1 MVVINL
7 TYFLTN
13 IFPNLIA
20 YRNFIDVVCDLLLHE
35 MQKRYFSWALR
46 SVIPFQQFSSVI
58 AILSILDLC
67 RNNSYQRTVIRS
79 PYNLLL
85 PGFGKRQCGPWA
97 ECRYRTHFNCV
108 YTDSTCRLKNG
119 YRCFV
124 GITYQKV
131 GCVIT

>member
-20 YRNFIDVVCDLLLHE
+20 YRNFIDVACDLLLHE

-46 SVIPFQQFSSVI
+46 SVTPFQQFSNVS
-58 AILSILDLC
+58 AICSILDLC
-67 RNNSYQRTVIRS
+67 CNNSYQRMVITS
-79 PYNLLL
+79 PFKLLL
-85 PGFGKRQCGPWA
+85 PSFVKRQCGPGA